1 MSEERE
7 NDRGITGD
15 VEAYEMRCLPA
26 AENAAVSPDVTD
38 SEAELLEDVVKEK
51 GTGES
56 GDEGKGSLRRGINLL
71 DATGMVIGGIIG
83 SGIFITPA
91 IILDLTGS
99 FGVSMLCWVAG
110 MIIAVCGGL
119 CFVELAL
126 LHPRTGG
133 AMVYILEAFS
143 FKNRNKWT
151 RLLGQLLA
159 FLYSWASIVIIRPTS
174 LSIISLACTRY
185 LSRPFYLDCEI
196 PKTLLK
202 CLALAIIILL
212 SVIMI
217 RGVKIMAKISTVIT
231 AMKVLT
237 VVFIVI
243 VGIAGVIQRGDFPES
258 FHRPFQGTEVSSAAG
273 VGSIVIGLYSVLFA
287 YDGWDGIG
295 FSVEEVKKPE
305 RTLPRATVIGL
316 TVVSVSYMLV
326 NLSFFSVLSSNEIAG
341 TKAVALPFGEAVMG
355 KAGLVIFPLLVALS
369 AFGAA
374 LLSFYLATR
383 MIFSSSREGMLP
395 EVFCGT
401 HKKWKTPVAAIVFHV
416 SH

>member
-202 CLALAIIILL
+202 CLALAIISKWLTYVCSSTTLWFGLLPVLL

-243 VGIAGVIQRGDFPES
+243 VGIAGVIQRGL
-258 FHRPFQGTEVSSAAG
+258 RVSS
-273 VGSIVIGLYSVLFA
+273 L
-287 YDGWDGIG
+287 
-295 FSVEEVKKPE
+295 
-305 RTLPRATVIGL
+305 
-316 TVVSVSYMLV
+316 
-326 NLSFFSVLSSNEIAG
+326 
-341 TKAVALPFGEAVMG
+341 
-355 KAGLVIFPLLVALS
+355 
-369 AFGAA
+369 
-374 LLSFYLATR
+374 
-383 MIFSSSREGMLP
+383 
-395 EVFCGT
+395 
-401 HKKWKTPVAAIVFHV
+401 
-416 SH
+416 